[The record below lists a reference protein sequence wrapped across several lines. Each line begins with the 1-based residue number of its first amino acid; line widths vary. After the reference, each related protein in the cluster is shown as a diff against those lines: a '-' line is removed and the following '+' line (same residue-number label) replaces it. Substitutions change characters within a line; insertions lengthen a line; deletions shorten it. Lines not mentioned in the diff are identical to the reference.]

1 MFKTSDG
8 EDIFVIDAHIHLWD
22 ARPENQRNVHGA
34 QFINCFHDYQKGLSP
49 EEYHWPAE
57 KFQYYGAD
65 TLYEDVFVNGYADMA
80 ICQPTYLKEFYK
92 EGFNT
97 TEQNAFL
104 RDKYPNQVLLN
115 GAFDPRDGEPGLDAL
130 TALVET
136 YKVIG
141 VKLYTAEW
149 HGDSKG
155 YKLSDPWARRYLE
168 HAQGLGIKN
177 IHVHKGPTIL
187 PLNRDAFDVADIDDA
202 ATDFPE
208 LNFIVDHV
216 GLPRLDDFCW
226 IATQETNVY
235 GGLAVA
241 AAFVHSRPRYFAE
254 MMAELLFWVGEDK
267 LLFAS
272 DYGIWQPK
280 WLIEKFMA
288 FEMPEDLKAETGTD
302 LTLDVKRKI
311 LGLNAAKLYGID
323 IEAQKSKVSAS

>member
-8 EDIFVIDAHIHLWD
+8 DDIFVVDAHIHLWD
-22 ARPENQRNVHGA
+22 ARPENQRNIHGA
-34 QFINCFHDYQKGLSP
+34 QFINCFHDYHSGLSP
-49 EEYHWPAE
+49 AEYVWPIE
-57 KFQYYGAD
+57 KFQRYGAE

-80 ICQPTYLKEFYK
+80 ICQPTYLKDFYI

-97 TEQNAFL
+97 TEQNAEL
-104 RDKYPNQVLLN
+104 RAAHPDRVILN
-115 GAFDPRDGEPGLDAL
+115 GAFDPRDGEPGLDAH

-136 YKVIG
+136 YNIIG

-155 YKLSDPWARRYLE
+155 YKLTDAWARRYLE

-177 IHVHKGPTIL
+177 VHVHKGPTIL

-226 IATQETNVY
+226 IATQEKNVY

-241 AAFVHSRPRYFAE
+241 SAFVHARPRYFAE
-254 MMAELLFWVGEDK
+254 MMSELLFWVGEDK

-288 FEMPEDLKAETGTD
+288 FEMPEDLKAETGVD
-302 LTLDVKRKI
+302 LTPEAKRKI

-323 IEAQKSKVSAS
+323 VEAQKAKIGAG